1 MWFLANFEG
10 KFESITNFPTQT
22 CVVLYLAQTNPDGIH
37 ARKLPAR
44 TQNRQA
50 LVLTSELYS
59 GNDLGSIQ
67 ASESRTA

>member
-10 KFESITNFPTQT
+10 KFESITKFPTQT
-22 CVVLYLAQTNPDGIH
+22 CVVLCLAQTNPDGIH
-37 ARKLPAR
+37 ARKLTAR

-67 ASESRTA
+67 AS